1 MRKTADLWC
10 VSIAVSASPFVR
22 TDASKWSSPTWGA
35 TMINEDAFRVLVA
48 DLSEKKARP
57 VSFGNPLESVGGS
70 GLAATL
76 FSHYGLMGEPPD
88 HPDQP
93 LIFAIGPLTGFFPLM
108 SKAVMGF
115 KSPYTG
121 WYTESHAGGRL
132 ASALRFA
139 GYDALVVK
147 GVAKR
152 PSCLIVGRSAIEF
165 EDAHYL
171 WGLDSLT
178 AGKHLRRLRGR
189 ESGQRSILRIGPA
202 GERGVAF
209 ASVNVDT
216 YRHFGRLGG
225 GAAMGAKKLK
235 AIMVLGDGSLPLPDG
250 KDYPDLYRTIFKEAT
265 QTPVMKKYHDLGT
278 AENMLVL
285 NELHMLPWMNL
296 QETHN
301 EAVSGI
307 SGERFAEE
315 ALLRKT
321 ACAGCPVGCIHVG
334 LLREKFADQNEF
346 LYRQVSYDHEPVFAA
361 GAMLGMT
368 RTSEVLILLEE
379 MERLGLDVI
388 SGGVALAWAVEAF
401 QKGIVSEKETVVPLA
416 FGDLTVMREA
426 AKMLGLRT
434 NDFYRVLGQ
443 GAGAAAAN
451 YGGADFTCSLG
462 QEMAGYATGEVFFVS
477 QAYGFRHSHLDS
489 AGYGLDQKPHEK
501 NVDAAVSYLLD
512 EERRRVQ
519 LTCMVSCL
527 FARNIYSEQRLQE
540 CLRSLGGAALADLL
554 PERTGAVQAERWR
567 LKHKTGYDPGLVS
580 IPKRFREVV
589 TRKGPMD
596 AAFMDGLAEAYQ
608 VAVRNMAKDLESE
621 DVAAKGGPTGVN
633 G

>member
-1 MRKTADLWC
+1 MTNK
-10 VSIAVSASPFVR
+10 
-22 TDASKWSSPTWGA
+22 
-35 TMINEDAFRVLVA
+35 EAFRVLLV
-48 DLSEKKARP
+48 DLSEGKGRP
-57 VSFGNPLESVGGS
+57 ISFGDHAESIGGS
-70 GLAATL
+70 GLAADL
-76 FSHYGLMGEPPD
+76 FSQFGVMDAPPD

-132 ASALRFA
+132 ALAIRFA
-139 GYDALVVK
+139 GYDALVVRGK
-147 GVAKR
+147 AVH
-152 PSCLIVGRSAIEF
+152 PTCLIVGSNTLEF
-165 EDAHYL
+165 KDAHYL

-178 AGKHLRRLRGR
+178 AGKHLRRFAGK

-209 ASVNVDT
+209 ACVNVDT
-216 YRHFGRLGG
+216 YRHFGRLGS

-235 AIMVLGDGSLPLPDG
+235 AIMVLGDGSLPLLAG
-250 KDYPDLYRTIFKEAT
+250 KEYTNLCRTLFKEAT

-285 NELHMLPWMNL
+285 NELHMLPWKNL
-296 QETHN
+296 QATHDD
-301 EAVSGI
+301 AVSGI

-321 ACAGCPVGCIHVG
+321 ACAGCPVGCVHVG
-334 LLREKFADQNEF
+334 LLREKFADQHEF

-368 RTSEVLILLEE
+368 RTSEALILLEE
-379 MERLGLDVI
+379 MERIGLDVI
-388 SGGVALAWAVEAF
+388 SGGVALAWAVEAL
-401 QKGIVSEKETVVPLA
+401 QKGIITEKETVVPLA
-416 FGDLTVMREA
+416 FGDVNGLREA
-426 AKMLGLRT
+426 VRMLGLRS
-434 NDFYRVLGQ
+434 NDFYHTLGQ
-443 GAGAAAAN
+443 GALAAGAQ
-451 YGGADFTCSLG
+451 YGGADFACSLG

-489 AGYGLDQKPHEK
+489 AGYGLDQKPHDK
-501 NVDAAVSYLLD
+501 SVADAVSYLLD

-527 FARNIYSEQRLQE
+527 FARNIYSEERLQE
-540 CLRSLGGAALADLL
+540 CLRSLGHAALADTL
-554 PERTGAVQAERWR
+554 PERTAAVQAARWG
-567 LKHKTGYDPGLVS
+567 LKRMTGYDPKDVS
-580 IPKRFREVV
+580 IPKRFQEVV
-589 TRKGPMD
+589 TKKGPIDPVFMEALAAGYRD
-596 AAFMDGLAEAYQ
+596 AIAGETKETTHGL
-608 VAVRNMAKDLESE
+608 V
-621 DVAAKGGPTGVN
+621 
-633 G
+633 